1 MFDFTDFFR
10 SQSSYPVGQ
19 NRAAQ
24 YQWQR
29 QQASQDGV
37 NSTLSVIGNIFGK
50 MAEANR
56 ARDYADAVNAAK
68 LQAYANSRKIADAQK
83 ESNLK
88 LADFQA
94 TLKEQNAAYLT
105 NNAFMMKDAAL
116 LENELGTGNMAR
128 VRGEVQAQFAT
139 SGVVIGT
146 GSTKDLVSSIVGQVD
161 LERKQKYSARLN
173 EINATLSQAASEKL
187 DAAFI
192 KWNAKEQNRF
202 IDANVGMTQY

>member
-10 SQSSYPVGQ
+10 SQSNYPVGQ

-29 QQASQDGV
+29 QQASQEGV
-37 NSTLSVIGNIFGK
+37 SSSLSIIGGIFGK

-56 ARDYADAVNAAK
+56 ARDYADAVNEAK
-68 LQAYANSRKIADAQK
+68 LQAYANARKVADAQK

-105 NNAFMMKDAAL
+105 NNAFMMKDAAI
-116 LENELGTGNMAR
+116 LENELGVSNMAR
-128 VRGEVQAQFAT
+128 VGGDIKAQFAT
-139 SGVVIGT
+139 SGVTIGT
-146 GSTKDLVSSIVGQVD
+146 GSTKDIISSLVGQVD
-161 LERKQKYSARLN
+161 LDRKNKYSARLN
-173 EINATLSQAASEKL
+173 EINSTLAQVASEKL

-202 IDANVGMTQY
+202 IDANVGMTVY